1 MTRLKKIGILA
12 VMMCM
17 LIPYSAFAQDQVN
30 PYGLSDE
37 SVTFLQSH
45 GVSLSVFGS
54 SNALSETEKVIP
66 LDDSIISLERQAE
79 AYGFTDDQI
88 QKYVQGM
95 VNTPTHII
103 KDSDFAGSNA
113 IDRDPRDQ
121 GVGYEVQSNRGFYEA
136 TSVATL
142 PSIDVADHTSGYMF
156 FTSEGDGLPI
166 DLGLWY
172 GMGKGGLAW
181 RGCCSHKDK
190 SGSATVME
198 AVTKP
203 LYDLHQHS
211 KVYIHAMVTS
221 NGYFRMIITDYY
233 DSSKVYMDESYPNWG
248 TKNGAV
254 LNRQISL
261 CNDYRDFT
269 NGSSMENAQFD
280 TSNIYSSTHY
290 GPPDSSNTNSN
301 RCGVF
306 GVSGIRGSRDK
317 VTVNNYEPWYFENVS
332 INFR

>member
-79 AYGFTDDQI
+79 AYGYTDDQI

-103 KDSDFAGSNA
+103 KDSDFAGS
-113 IDRDPRDQ
+113 
-121 GVGYEVQSNRGFYEA
+121 
-136 TSVATL
+136 
-142 PSIDVADHTSGYMF
+142 
-156 FTSEGDGLPI
+156 
-166 DLGLWY
+166 
-172 GMGKGGLAW
+172 
-181 RGCCSHKDK
+181 
-190 SGSATVME
+190 
-198 AVTKP
+198 
-203 LYDLHQHS
+203 
-211 KVYIHAMVTS
+211 
-221 NGYFRMIITDYY
+221 
-233 DSSKVYMDESYPNWG
+233 DESYPNWG

-261 CNDYRDFT
+261 CNGRMRNSILPIFT
-269 NGSSMENAQFD
+269 HLRIMDLLTLQIRIPTVAV
-280 TSNIYSSTHY
+280 
-290 GPPDSSNTNSN
+290 
-301 RCGVF
+301 CLVF
-306 GVSGIRGSRDK
+306 P
-317 VTVNNYEPWYFENVS
+317 E
-332 INFR
+332 